1 MIINVFF
8 RQSHVMRLWLLL
20 LASLAM
26 TSAVASADKSND
38 DINTK
43 VMDHDDDDH
52 HHGGHDGDDDD
63 GEPRIVDRSRGG
75 QILSGMY
82 FTITVYTKK

>member
-1 MIINVFF
+1 
-8 RQSHVMRLWLLL
+8 MRLWLLL

-43 VMDHDDDDH
+43 VMDHDDDD
-52 HHGGHDGDDDD
+52 GDDDD

-75 QILSGMY
+75 QIQSGMY

>member
-43 VMDHDDDDH
+43 VMDHDDDD
-52 HHGGHDGDDDD
+52 GDDDD

-75 QILSGMY
+75 QIQSGMY